1 MIEWLREIMD
11 YPFELD
17 RKDSSISPK
26 TDACSIGKEGKGIS
40 ESNVCVCLSSFPP
53 FSRFM
58 LFGCKKVFKSVF
70 LIF

>member
-40 ESNVCVCLSSFPP
+40 ESNVCVCL
-53 FSRFM
+53 
-58 LFGCKKVFKSVF
+58 
-70 LIF
+70 

>member
-40 ESNVCVCLSSFPP
+40 ESNVCVSLAFLPSLVLCSLGVKS
-53 FSRFM
+53 FSR
-58 LFGCKKVFKSVF
+58 VFF
-70 LIF
+70 